1 MSFTLTQVRLNI
13 IFMRT
18 VAILLI
24 VIGGIMTVFTGFN
37 LVTKKEVADIG
48 PIEVNKTEKTPIYWS
63 PVTGAILL
71 VAGIIVLAT
80 SKRNTA

>member
-1 MSFTLTQVRLNI
+1 
-13 IFMRT
+13 MRT
-18 VAILLI
+18 LAIILI
-24 VIGGIMTVFTGFN
+24 ILGGIMTVFTGFN
-37 LVTKKEVADIG
+37 LITKKEVADIG
-48 PIEVNKTEKTPIYWS
+48 PIEINKTEKTPIYWS

>member
-1 MSFTLTQVRLNI
+1 
-13 IFMRT
+13 MRT
-18 VAILLI
+18 LAILLI
-24 VIGGIMTVFTGFN
+24 VIGGVMTVFTGFN

-48 PIEVNKTEKTPIYWS
+48 PIEINKTEKTPVYWS

-71 VAGIIVLAT
+71 VAGIIVLVA

>member
-1 MSFTLTQVRLNI
+1 
-13 IFMRT
+13 MRT
-18 VAILLI
+18 LAIFLI
-24 VIGGIMTVFTGFN
+24 VVGGIMTVFTGFN

-48 PIEVNKTEKTPIYWS
+48 PIEINKTEKTPIYWS

-71 VAGIIVLAT
+71 VAGIIVLVA

>member
-1 MSFTLTQVRLNI
+1 MKTL
-13 IFMRT
+13 
-18 VAILLI
+18 AILLI

-37 LVTKKEVADIG
+37 IVTKKEVADIG
-48 PIEVNKTEKTPIYWS
+48 PIEINKTEKTPVYWS

-80 SKRNTA
+80 TKRNTA

>member
-1 MSFTLTQVRLNI
+1 MKTL
-13 IFMRT
+13 
-18 VAILLI
+18 AILLI

-48 PIEVNKTEKTPIYWS
+48 PIEINKTEKTPIYWS

-71 VAGIIVLAT
+71 IAGILVMVST
-80 SKRNTA
+80 KRRSSV

>member
-1 MSFTLTQVRLNI
+1 
-13 IFMRT
+13 MRI

-48 PIEVNKTEKTPIYWS
+48 PIEINKTEKTPIYWS
-63 PVTGAILL
+63 PITGVILL
-71 VAGIIVLAT
+71 VAGVIIFAT
-80 SKRNTA
+80 SKRGARV

>member
-1 MSFTLTQVRLNI
+1 
-13 IFMRT
+13 MRT
-18 VAILLI
+18 LAILLI

-48 PIEVNKTEKTPIYWS
+48 PIEINKTEKTPIYWS
-63 PVTGAILL
+63 PITGAILL
-71 VAGIIVLAT
+71 VAGIIVFAT

>member
-1 MSFTLTQVRLNI
+1 
-13 IFMRT
+13 MRT
-18 VAILLI
+18 LAILLI
-24 VIGGIMTVFTGFN
+24 VIGGIMTVFTRFN

-48 PIEVNKTEKTPIYWS
+48 PIEINKTEKTPVYWS

-71 VAGIIVLAT
+71 VAGIIVLVA

>member
-1 MSFTLTQVRLNI
+1 MKTL
-13 IFMRT
+13 
-18 VAILLI
+18 AILLI

-48 PIEVNKTEKTPIYWS
+48 PIEINKTEKTPIYWS

-71 VAGIIVLAT
+71 IAGILVMVST
-80 SKRNTA
+80 KRGSSV

>member
-1 MSFTLTQVRLNI
+1 
-13 IFMRT
+13 MRT

-48 PIEVNKTEKTPIYWS
+48 PIEINKTEKTPIYWS

-71 VAGIIVLAT
+71 IAGILVMVST
-80 SKRNTA
+80 KRGSSV